1 MALRREMAERRAT
14 SAKGATRAFPASLA
28 RPAWRKDR
36 RLQQKRSSIMWLGLI
51 HDKPVREGLV
61 RVETI

>member
-1 MALRREMAERRAT
+1 MDRDLKFEVLGT
-14 SAKGATRAFPASLA
+14 SSRAFPAGLA
-28 RPAWRKDR
+28 RLAWRKDR

-61 RVETI
+61 RVETS